1 LKVLKL
7 EHFKLIK
14 ISSLPQKFVN
24 LERLVLHTMQLTYL
38 SADAVSGMRN
48 LKKLEILD
56 NPGYTSFPT
65 SAIIKL
71 TNVQHV
77 SFV

>member
-1 LKVLKL
+1 MDYWLN
-7 EHFKLIK
+7 E
-14 ISSLPQKFVN
+14 ISSLPQEFVN
-24 LERLVLHTMQLTYL
+24 LERLVLHTIQLKYL

-56 NPGYTSFPT
+56 NPDYTSFPT

-71 TNVQHV
+71 TNIQHV
-77 SFV
+77 IV